1 MRGIYSLSIKVIMLH
16 SVDMIV
22 APPVI
27 SVPESGKIASDDA
40 ASFASPIV
48 APP

>member
-1 MRGIYSLSIKVIMLH
+1 MKVIMLT
-16 SVDMIV
+16 SVDLIV

-27 SVPESGKIASDDA
+27 SVPDSGKMASDGE
-40 ASFASPIV
+40 ASFASPIG